1 MDESALLSN
10 IAMIITKDILVDES
24 SSLKQPKHFLW
35 HSNESETDVN
45 ANVRFPLLEP
55 ADNDDEDFFL
65 KQQLTQQKS
74 KPKKD
79 MPTTSQKPS
88 KKRKFTQK
96 QDGFSRNDQ
105 KLRTSRPKLVSKHS
119 KELNLLNEFENHE
132 FEGYL
137 HMSKM
142 SFLVSFLL
150 FLEVKLILP

>member
-10 IAMIITKDILVDES
+10 IAMIITKDILVDEN
-24 SSLKQPKHFLW
+24 SSLKKPKHFLW
-35 HSNESETDVN
+35 HSNQSETDVN

-55 ADNDDEDFFL
+55 ADNEDEDFFL
-65 KQQLTQQKS
+65 KQQLPQQK
-74 KPKKD
+74 PQQD

-96 QDGFSRNDQ
+96 QDGFIKNEQ
-105 KLRTSRPKLVSKHS
+105 KLRPSRPKLVTRQA

-142 SFLVSFLL
+142 SFLVSFVYIISL
-150 FLEVKLILP
+150 K